1 MSVRGLIDL
10 SIARVTQ
17 HSFRTVMLDYILA
30 SLKGVVLQKT
40 AVMCLIHDTQEARVN
55 DLYKVA
61 RHYIDLDRSESQ
73 ALGRLSSRLSASR
86 KGLLTRFSRS
96 WVTMNTPNRSRHA
109 RHTTPTS
116 LNV

>member
-96 WVTMNTPNRSRHA
+96 WVTMNTPNRSRHD